1 MLDAYQQPL
10 EQLQPIVA
18 RLSETTSPAE
28 VDAMVALLDTLP
40 NIAYKLD
47 RDVLPVL
54 DTLGTVAPD
63 LRDLLDVSKQLNV
76 MLSAIPG
83 LGRIKK
89 QIDERQEQDDAY
101 RGGRGAAERTGSVW
115 LTTPTDPPRTGA
127 CKKFDPSAP
136 IPAGRGLASTH
147 GGLRR
152 SRRRG
157 PRARGPATSVARRRR
172 ACR

>member
-1 MLDAYQQPL
+1 
-10 EQLQPIVA
+10 VA

-40 NIAYKLD
+40 NIAHKLD

-76 MLSAIPG
+76 MLGAIPG

-101 RGGRGAAERTGSVW
+101 RADAE
-115 LTTPTDPPRTGA
+115 P
-127 CKKFDPSAP
+127 PSAP
-136 IPAGRGLASTH
+136 D
-147 GGLRR
+147 R
-152 SRRRG
+152 SG
-157 PRARGPATSVARRRR
+157 
-172 ACR
+172 